1 MLQTVIRFSV
11 FSVIILQRKPFSNAG
26 FFFFYKC
33 NMRLI
38 FHCYTQRRCLRKKSL
53 IWKQSVFK
61 RIAFTN
67 VSFMLFRWLL
77 QFVLIEAPCEDT
89 VAAQRIY
96 LIDHDAES
104 MTCIL
109 ISHA

>member
-11 FSVIILQRKPFSNAG
+11 FSVNILQRKPFSNAG
-26 FFFFYKC
+26 GIFNKC
-33 NMRLI
+33 NMRLFFTAI
-38 FHCYTQRRCLRKKSL
+38 LRGAASVKKSL
-53 IWKQSVFK
+53 IWKRSVFK

>member
-1 MLQTVIRFSV
+1 ML
-11 FSVIILQRKPFSNAG
+11 G
-26 FFFFYKC
+26 FFFYKC
-33 NMRLI
+33 NMTL
-38 FHCYTQRRCLRKKSL
+38 FFTATLRDAASVKKSL
-53 IWKQSVFK
+53 IWKRSVFK

>member
-1 MLQTVIRFSV
+1 
-11 FSVIILQRKPFSNAG
+11 
-26 FFFFYKC
+26 
-33 NMRLI
+33 MRLI
-38 FHCYTQRRCLRKKSL
+38 FTAILRDADAASVKKSL
-53 IWKQSVFK
+53 IWKWSVFK

-77 QFVLIEAPCEDT
+77 QFVLIEAPCKDT

>member
-11 FSVIILQRKPFSNAG
+11 FSVINLQRKPFSNAG
-26 FFFFYKC
+26 FFFLQIKHDT
-33 NMRLI
+33 I
-38 FHCYTQRRCLRKKSL
+38 FHCYTRRRCLKKSL
-53 IWKQSVFK
+53 IWKRSVFK
-61 RIAFTN
+61 RIAFTK

-104 MTCIL
+104 MPCIL